1 LCLGLR
7 RLAIIANVDYPGAVL
22 EMAEIQAAAGTPF
35 ARETGFAH
43 FDGIF
48 LIGIGAALIASLSQ
62 SWSRR

>member
-1 LCLGLR
+1 MSYYAWNTLIKRVELL
-7 RLAIIANVDYPGAVL
+7 
-22 EMAEIQAAAGTPF
+22 MAEIQAAAGTPF

-48 LIGIGAALIASLSQ
+48 LIGIGAARIASLSQ

>member
-1 LCLGLR
+1 
-7 RLAIIANVDYPGAVL
+7 LAIIANVDYPGAVL
-22 EMAEIQAAAGTPF
+22 ETEIQAAAGTPF